1 MNKIRIMALGGLDED
16 GKNMTLVEIDEDI
29 LIIDCGLK
37 YPDTTSLGVEIIVPD
52 FSYIEQN
59 KSRVKGIFI
68 THGQEDVMGA

>member
-37 YPDTTSLGVEIIVPD
+37 YPDTTSLGVEIIVP
-52 FSYIEQN
+52 
-59 KSRVKGIFI
+59 
-68 THGQEDVMGA
+68 

>member
-37 YPDTTSLGVEIIVPD
+37 YPGHNLHLELRLSFPD
-52 FSYIEQN
+52 F
-59 KSRVKGIFI
+59 FI
-68 THGQEDVMGA
+68 YWTKQK